1 MHSPFP
7 GMDPYLEDAA
17 YWSGFH
23 AKLIVAISASITRA
37 LPAGYYADVEQH
49 VWLQDEDFDVRETFG
64 YPDAFVAG
72 HSNTGAVAVAAEK
85 SVSVSTEVTL
95 AKTPRKSQQKFVKIV
110 DQPGN
115 RVITVIELLSPSNK
129 HNGPDR
135 EQYIIKRNQCLAS
148 GTHFVEIDLLRD
160 GDRMPLGRPRP
171 AIADYYA
178 IVVRANLFPK
188 ASVWAF
194 TVRDPMPILPIPLK
208 VKDGDIT
215 LELRD
220 CFDRAYEDGGYQNRI
235 DYRSPPAIP
244 LRRPDQAWADEFL
257 KAKSPM

>member
-17 YWSGFH
+17 FWSGFH
-23 AKLIVAISASITRA
+23 TTMIVAMSGSINKA
-37 LPAGYYADVEQH
+37 LPAGYYADIEQH
-49 VWLQDEDFDVRETFG
+49 VWLQDEEFDVHESFNH
-64 YPDAFVAG
+64 P
-72 HSNTGAVAVAAEK
+72 VAADK
-85 SVSVSTEVTL
+85 PVSVSTEVTL
-95 AKTPRKSQQKFVKIV
+95 AMILHKSRQKFVKIV

-115 RVITVIELLSPSNK
+115 RVNTVIELLSPSNK

-135 EQYIIKRNQCLAS
+135 EQYIAKRKQYLAS
-148 GTHFVEIDLLRD
+148 DTHFVEIDLLRD

-171 AIADYYA
+171 AMADYYA
-178 IVVRANLFPK
+178 IVARANLFPK

-244 LRRPDQAWADEFL
+244 LRRPDQEWADEFL
-257 KAKSPM
+257 KTKRPK